1 MIDSCRLLICLELL
15 FNLGRSLLAI
25 RREQLLVRRN
35 TVASSALHRCCVFIV
50 ELCEGMS

>member
-1 MIDSCRLLICLELL
+1 MIDSCRLLTCLELL

-35 TVASSALHRCCVFIV
+35 TVALSALHHCCASIV

>member
-1 MIDSCRLLICLELL
+1 MIDSCRLLTCLELM

-35 TVASSALHRCCVFIV
+35 TVAPLALHRYCASIV